1 MAHTSVK
8 ITANSSD
15 YRTQMKSA
23 AMQMKELSSEYS
35 LAATRAKLFGSA
47 TDALKAKAE
56 SLTQKVTVQK
66 NIVQMNREQQE
77 RLTEQLGKQKTKQE
91 ELKAKVEAAKKA
103 YEDEKKATGENSDA
117 TKELKEALDKVEQ
130 EFKENETAIGRT
142 ETALSRQTVSANR
155 AETALMEMEAELED
169 VNRELKNHKLN
180 VFADACDK
188 AGQKIEQFGKRM
200 TVVSAGLAT
209 FATASAKMAVDFEDA
224 IAKVSTIM
232 DEVLFFRL
240 KEH

>member
-23 AMQMKELSSEYS
+23 AAQMKELSSEYS

-77 RLTEQLGKQKTKQE
+77 Q
-91 ELKAKVEAAKKA
+91 
-103 YEDEKKATGENSDA
+103 
-117 TKELKEALDKVEQ
+117 
-130 EFKENETAIGRT
+130 
-142 ETALSRQTVSANR
+142 ALSFITWLGAQ
-155 AETALMEMEAELED
+155 EI
-169 VNRELKNHKLN
+169 K
-180 VFADACDK
+180 
-188 AGQKIEQFGKRM
+188 
-200 TVVSAGLAT
+200 
-209 FATASAKMAVDFEDA
+209 
-224 IAKVSTIM
+224 
-232 DEVLFFRL
+232 
-240 KEH
+240 